1 MSGKLRESVQ
11 CANDFIDPG
20 AATSAVLYNRGVAF
34 SSTGRRSFLLNW
46 HISGGPAD
54 KLVSPPN
61 QHGNLV
67 AMATKAGV
75 GLAR

>member
-1 MSGKLRESVQ
+1 MSCALR
-11 CANDFIDPG
+11 P
-20 AATSAVLYNRGVAF
+20 
-34 SSTGRRSFLLNW
+34 RRSFLLNW
-46 HISGGPAD
+46 HMSGGPAD
-54 KLVSPPN
+54 KFVSPPN